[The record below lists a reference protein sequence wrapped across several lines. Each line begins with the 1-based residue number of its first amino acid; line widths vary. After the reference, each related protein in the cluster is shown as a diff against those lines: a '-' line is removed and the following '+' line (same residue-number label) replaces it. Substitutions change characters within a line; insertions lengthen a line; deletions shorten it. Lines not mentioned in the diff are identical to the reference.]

1 MVAGCCSEPPLRCYG
16 RSAGAPSWYE
26 RRGRSPHTKQP
37 SSSPHTPAPT
47 HTPGPVRR
55 TLRNPLSSLRT
66 CPGASASAERL
77 GRLRQSRRQGP
88 ALVSNWSCWLSPTEL
103 PQQAP
108 WSKAV
113 SECNAQ
119 RRDALA
125 RRTEAQARRCCTTAG
140 TAQWAQGRH
149 FSVQRRQSR
158 RLANASVYSQRACT
172 HTRRCLRCV
181 WCGEAKLRAVWG
193 TSAAEAPHAPTAT
206 ACIGPLHGS
215 SDVRGHSH

>member
-1 MVAGCCSEPPLRCYG
+1 MNAGGE
-16 RSAGAPSWYE
+16 A
-26 RRGRSPHTKQP
+26 PHTKQP
-37 SSSPHTPAPT
+37 SSSPPT
-47 HTPGPVRR
+47 RRQRPHPGGPVGLVAACCDRKNVSIR
-55 TLRNPLSSLRT
+55 V
-66 CPGASASAERL
+66 GSAERL

-158 RLANASVYSQRACT
+158 RLANASVHSQRACT
-172 HTRRCLRCV
+172 HTRRCPRCV

-206 ACIGPLHGS
+206 ACIGPLYGS